1 MDLSKWQSDDAIKR
15 CLETRRVAVVGLSSN
30 PARPSFGVGKYLLHA
45 GYQIVPV
52 NPKEDEILG
61 LTCYPDLESIPG
73 KIDLVDVFRQSDA
86 VLSIAESAIAIGAKG
101 LWLQLGVYHL
111 RALALARSAGLTCVT
126 DKCTKVEH
134 QTLSLQGWSR

>member
-1 MDLSKWQSDDAIKR
+1 MDLSQWQSDDAIKR
-15 CLETRRVAVVGLSSN
+15 CLEARRIAVVGLSSN
-30 PARPSFGVGKYLLHA
+30 PARPSFGVGEYLLHA
-45 GYQIVPV
+45 GYQILPV

-111 RALALARSAGLTCVT
+111 HALALAQSAGLTCVA

-134 QTLSLQGWSR
+134 RILSLQGWSR

>member
-1 MDLSKWQSDDAIKR
+1 MDLSQWQSDDAIKR
-15 CLETRRVAVVGLSSN
+15 CLVGARIAVVGLSSN
-30 PARPSFGVGKYLLHA
+30 PARPSFGVAEYLLHA
-45 GYQIVPV
+45 EYQVVPV

-61 LTCYPDLESIPG
+61 QTCYPDLESIPG

-101 LWLQLGVYHL
+101 LWLQLGVYHPQ
-111 RALALARSAGLTCVT
+111 ALALARRAGLACVAG
-126 DKCTKVEH
+126 KCTKVEH

>member
-1 MDLSKWQSDDAIKR
+1 MDLSQWQSDDAIKR
-15 CLETRRVAVVGLSSN
+15 CLEAHRIAIVGLSSN

-86 VLSIAESAIAIGAKG
+86 VLSIAESAIAIEAKG

-111 RALALARSAGLTCVT
+111 QALALAQSAGLTCVAE
-126 DKCTKVEH
+126 KCTKVEH
-134 QTLSLQGWSR
+134 RTISLHGRSR